1 MNTSW
6 TLSAALLTGALLAP
20 ALVPVGARPPRN
32 SAIVEMIT
40 EMITSGHAAK
50 QQEPGRNNGTATQV
64 DVSGEWTVTGTKRE
78 DPDPHELTMVLKQD
92 RDTFSGSLTT
102 NKGRFD
108 IKDGKVKAT
117 GITFSISMPQAS
129 MTAAC
134 SGTVDGDSLKATCQM
149 PDSTIDLAGHRQKIA
164 EK

>member
-1 MNTSW
+1 MNTAW
-6 TLSAALLTGALLAP
+6 NLSATLLAGALLAS
-20 ALVPVGARPPRN
+20 ALGPVGARVPRN
-32 SAIVEMIT
+32 PATVEMII
-40 EMITSGHAAK
+40 EMITTDHAAK
-50 QQEPGRNNGTATQV
+50 QQDPRPRDNTATQV

-117 GITFSISMPQAS
+117 EIAFSISMPQAS

-134 SGTVDGDSLKATCQM
+134 SGTVDGDSFKASCQM
-149 PDSTIDLAGHRQKIA
+149 PDSTIDLAGHRKKKA

>member
-1 MNTSW
+1 MNTAW
-6 TLSAALLTGALLAP
+6 TFSAALLAGPVLAS
-20 ALVPVGARPPRN
+20 ALVPVGARLPRS

-40 EMITSGHAAK
+40 GTHAAER
-50 QQEPGRNNGTATQV
+50 QDPERRNNSATPA

-78 DPDPHELTMVLKQD
+78 DPDPHDLTMTLKQD

-108 IKDGKVKAT
+108 IKDGKVKANR
-117 GITFSISMPQAS
+117 ISFSISMPQAS

-134 SGTVDGDSLKATCQM
+134 SGTVDGDSFKASCQM
-149 PDSTIDLAGHRQKIA
+149 PDSTIDLEGHRKKKA

>member
-1 MNTSW
+1 MNTAW
-6 TLSAALLTGALLAP
+6 TFSAALLAGVLLGPIPAP
-20 ALVPVGARPPRN
+20 AQARAPRSFAPDRRMTN
-32 SAIVEMIT
+32 T
-40 EMITSGHAAK
+40 RAAA
-50 QQEPGRNNGTATQV
+50 QQDPGRGNGRATAV

-117 GITFSISMPQAS
+117 QIAFSISMPQAS

-134 SGTVDGDSLKATCQM
+134 SGTVDGDSFKASCQM
-149 PDSTIDLAGHRQKIA
+149 PDSTIDLAGHRKKKA